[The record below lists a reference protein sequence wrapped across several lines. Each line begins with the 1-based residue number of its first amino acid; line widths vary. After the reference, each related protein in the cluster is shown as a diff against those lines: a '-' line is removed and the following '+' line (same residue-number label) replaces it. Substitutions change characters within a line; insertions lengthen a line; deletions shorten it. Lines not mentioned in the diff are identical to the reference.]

1 MLTLAAQGP
10 AMIRLHTLADGIASR
25 MLARNGIAAI
35 WSLQVAAGIAYRT
48 GNPGSAA
55 SIMKIADAAEREWLR
70 LQNPSVHIEHRR
82 S

>member
-35 WSLQVAAGIAYRT
+35 WNLQVAAGIAYRT

-55 SIMKIADAAEREWLR
+55 SIMEIADAAEREWLR